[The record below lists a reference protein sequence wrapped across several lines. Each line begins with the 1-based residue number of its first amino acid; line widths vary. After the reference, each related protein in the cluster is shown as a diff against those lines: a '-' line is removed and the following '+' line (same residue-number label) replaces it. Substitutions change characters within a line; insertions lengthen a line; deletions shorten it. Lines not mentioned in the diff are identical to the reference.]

1 MTKSPAGGTA
11 PRRTRHRGQERADRT
26 RELVIE
32 ETIRCIREEGFA
44 AASTRHIIERMGV
57 STGVIQYHFGDR
69 DGLLTAVVDHA
80 ITSLVGSVNDLADEV
95 EGIADTDARMA
106 ALADAAWRTFLNPAS
121 MTAMEILIATRSL
134 RSTLGI
140 EQLAKLQPGLERIA
154 KLIGAQSPHAN
165 SIADLLWAAPVG
177 LMVGQMITDVPLPT
191 EPQQEAMAKLM
202 TDHLAVSEREAAAR
216 PRKKPRRSRTG

>member
-1 MTKSPAGGTA
+1 MPKKVTGGTA
-11 PRRTRHRGQERADRT
+11 PRRTRHRSQERADRT

-44 AASTRHIIERMGV
+44 AASTRHIIERMGL

-80 ITSLVGSVNDLADEV
+80 VTSLVTAVNELADEV
-95 EGIADTDARMA
+95 DGITDTEARMT

-134 RSTLGI
+134 RSTLGV
-140 EQLAKLQPGLERIA
+140 EQLAKLQPGLHRIA
-154 KLIGAQSPHAN
+154 GLIGAPSSYTDA
-165 SIADLLWAAPVG
+165 IADLLWAAPVG

-191 EPQQEAMAKLM
+191 EPQQQAMAKLM
-202 TDHLAVSEREAAAR
+202 TDHLAVSSREAAAR
-216 PRKKPRRSRTG
+216 PRKKARRG